1 MGIIEHF
8 LKIRRKLKRKKPEF
22 LRTNW
27 YRKPSL
33 KNDPKW
39 RWGHGRD
46 NKLRL
51 KMKGKPRIPDTGYR
65 SPRAVRGLLPNG
77 KKPVIVRNV
86 EDLEKVDKEK
96 EVAIIYHGVGK
107 RKRMQIIEKAKE
119 LGIEIWNLPKEKSQA
134 VAEQ

>member
-1 MGIIEHF
+1 MTDV
-8 LKIRRKLKRKKPEF
+8 LSRLLRLRRKIKRKRPEF

-51 KMKGKPRIPDTGYR
+51 KMKGKPRVPETGYR

-77 KKPVIVRNV
+77 SKPVIVRTLS
-86 EDLEKVDKEK
+86 DLEKIDKEK
-96 EVAIIYHGVGK
+96 EAAIIYHGVGK
-107 RKRMQIIEKAKE
+107 RKRELILQKAKE
-119 LGIEIWNLPKEKSQA
+119 LGIVVFNAPKEVK
-134 VAEQ
+134 AEN

>member
-1 MGIIEHF
+1 MNYN
-8 LKIRRKLKRKKPEF
+8 LKHYMKVKIKLKRKKPEF

-46 NKLRL
+46 NKIRL
-51 KMKGKPRIPDTGYR
+51 KMKGKPRPPESGYR
-65 SPRAVRGLLPNG
+65 SPKAVRGLLRNG
-77 KKPVIVRNV
+77 LKPVIVRNV

-96 EVAIIYHGVGK
+96 EIAVIYHGVGK

-119 LGIEIWNLPKEKSQA
+119 LGIQILNAPKLEA
-134 VAEQ
+134 